1 MLTAL
6 AILAV
11 IEAIPASRV
20 EVALTGVLGA
30 PVSAAPRSLSDVARE
45 RREGKRGVGSF
56 SAVETTVP
64 RNLGGEPPVLSWEE
78 PETAPQPE
86 AVTEPPPTYVQAYV
100 PSYGGRRIRV
110 HPHPA
115 LRLAAPPSGR
125 RPATH
130 PFSPPAFQAR
140 PAAPGRFGNSG
151 NFENF
156 GHSRQRPG

>member
-20 EVALTGVLGA
+20 EVALTGVDSA

-45 RREGKRGVGSF
+45 RREGRKGVGSF

-64 RNLGGEPPVLSWEE
+64 RNLGGEPPALFWEE
-78 PETAPQPE
+78 PEAAPEPE
-86 AVTEPPPTYVQAYV
+86 VVVEPPPTYVQAYV
-100 PSYGGRRIRV
+100 PSYGGRRVRGAV

-115 LRLAAPPSGR
+115 LRSAPS
-125 RPATH
+125 
-130 PFSPPAFQAR
+130 
-140 PAAPGRFGNSG
+140 
-151 NFENF
+151 
-156 GHSRQRPG
+156 